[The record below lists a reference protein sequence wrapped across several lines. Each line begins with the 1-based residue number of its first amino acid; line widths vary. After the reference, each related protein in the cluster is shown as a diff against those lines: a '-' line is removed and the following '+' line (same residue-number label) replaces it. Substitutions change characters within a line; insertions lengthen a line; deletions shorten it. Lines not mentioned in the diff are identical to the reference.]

1 MIKNHVIMSVNALI
15 LIVAGVYGY
24 FTSGSA
30 TALIAPGIGI
40 ILLAMVYPV
49 MKENRTVAHIGVI
62 LTLIA
67 SITFIIVGIR
77 RANPMVIGMGVITFL
92 CFDLYILNF
101 ILRKKKNQADKT
113 V

>member
-1 MIKNHVIMSVNALI
+1 MVLNALV

-24 FTSGSA
+24 FASGSP
-30 TALIAPGIGI
+30 TALIAPGIGV

-49 MKENRTVAHIGVI
+49 MKENRTVAHIAVI

-67 SITFIIVGIR
+67 SITFIFIGIKR
-77 RANPMVIGMGVITFL
+77 GNPMVIGMGVITFA

-101 ILRKKKNQADKT
+101 ILRKKKNKT